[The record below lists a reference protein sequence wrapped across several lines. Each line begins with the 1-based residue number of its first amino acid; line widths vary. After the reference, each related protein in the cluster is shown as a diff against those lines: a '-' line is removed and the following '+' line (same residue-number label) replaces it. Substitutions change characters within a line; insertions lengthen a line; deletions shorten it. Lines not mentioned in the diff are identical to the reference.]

1 LAKKYI
7 KAATIFCAL
16 TSLNFMISSTEL
28 TWLVNKRIEDLDGEF
43 TNTAVLASI
52 AMLSYD

>member
-1 LAKKYI
+1 MWFINDKI
-7 KAATIFCAL
+7 DDI
-16 TSLNFMISSTEL
+16 
-28 TWLVNKRIEDLDGEF
+28 DGQS